1 MVYTRIC
8 DTEVSVVK
16 LIHYG
21 DTNFMGRLH
30 GGDMLSFLAEA
41 GMLSARKVTRG
52 VTLLASLD
60 DVEFRKPVNLGD
72 MVEIKAE
79 TLHIGNTSVEA
90 SMRAIVMGEEV
101 VSASGSYV
109 KVDDLLRPTRIMEK
123 LEVSPSYQEMVNEA
137 LQRRSKRL
145 NQLNRNTRF
154 DVSDP
159 TVGLR
164 YRITTSFH
172 VSPDMTYDGRI
183 ISAGKLMKLMDDMG
197 GTLGLKLIGYKRYD
211 EVSSDTVVTVAVRN
225 LSFYSPVRLNDI
237 ITVRAA
243 VTYVGNTSMETVINV
258 IREDPAFSVMENVTT
273 AYFSYVRVG
282 RDGRPKKMPEYIP
295 SSPEEERAYSEAVS
309 RRGTQKRRT

>member
-1 MVYTRIC
+1 MILTKIC
-8 DTEVSVVK
+8 DTEVTVVK

-52 VTLLASLD
+52 LTLLASLD

-72 MVEIKAE
+72 MVEIRAE
-79 TLHIGNTSVEA
+79 TLHKGNTSVEV

-109 KVDDLLRPTRIMEK
+109 KVDDLLRPIRIIEDID
-123 LEVSPSYQEMVNEA
+123 VSPSYQKRVEEA
-137 LQRRSKRL
+137 LERRAKRL
-145 NQLNRNTRF
+145 KQLKGDMRF
-154 DVSDP
+154 NVQDP
-159 TVGLR
+159 TSGLR
-164 YRITTSFH
+164 YRVTTSLH

-197 GTLGLKLIGYKRYD
+197 GTLGLKLIGYTRYD
-211 EVSSDTVVTVAVRN
+211 DDTSDTVVTVAVRN

-237 ITVRAA
+237 VTIRAGI
-243 VTYVGNTSMETVINV
+243 TYVGKTSMEAVINV
-258 IREDPAFSVMENVTT
+258 IREDPGFNVTENVST

-282 RDGRPKKMPEYIP
+282 RDGKPRRMPEYTP
-295 SSPEEERAYSEAVS
+295 SSPEEKQAYSEAVS
-309 RRGTQKRRT
+309 RRDMQRKRT